1 MSVVLVAND
10 FESLLLQSA
19 NDFQTEVSRGGRGAE
34 SDQSDAAG
42 QRELSVLDC

>member
-1 MSVVLVAND
+1 MGPVLVADD

-19 NDFQTEVSRGGRGAE
+19 DDFQTEVSGGGTGSE

-42 QRELSVLDC
+42 RRDFGLLDC